1 MRFVRQEAGRP
12 GCPAV
17 SCPALLYRPRPG
29 EGAAVQRTSGRRR
42 GRAAGQHRGGRTK
55 DPSVPLAHDRAVP
68 AYRGNEPWGT
78 GGGCLCVWV
87 GCGATQPLRNPF
99 SPPPPGLLLPRLL
112 LPPLPRASASSS
124 APQPQPS
131 PLLLLSPCRR
141 RRRRRLPVTV
151 VPPGAATAA
160 ARNGPPAPPLPL
172 PLRDRWEL

>member
-29 EGAAVQRTSGRRR
+29 GAAGQRTSGRRR

-87 GCGATQPLRNPF
+87 GCGATQPLKNPF

-112 LPPLPRASASSS
+112 LPPLPRASASFS

-131 PLLLLSPCRR
+131 PLLLLSPC